1 MLALL
6 GFLTIGV
13 FLLAIF
19 TKKLS
24 VIVSLVTIPIIF
36 GIIGGFGSEIGGL
49 MLDGLIQVAPT
60 GIMLVFAIM
69 YFGLMMDVGLFDPM
83 IKKIIQIVKGDP
95 LKVVMGTVFLAM
107 IVHLDGNGSATFM
120 ITITAMLPIY
130 EKLGMNRLILAGVV
144 ALGAGVMNIIPWG
157 GPTARAMTTLNAEAV
172 DIFNP
177 VIPAMVA
184 GIAWVLFA
192 SYLIGRKERKRL
204 GIINLENIDFNLELD
219 EETKK
224 IRRPKL
230 FYFNLFLTLLMICA
244 LLFVWL
250 PMPVVFIVGFII
262 ALTVNYPKNVDQQAR
277 ILSHAGNVLLV
288 ASMIFAAGIFTGILN
303 GTGMIAEMAT
313 ALVRLIPDSLGNYLP
328 TIVAITS
335 MPLSLVFT
343 PDAYYFGVLPII
355 SETAST
361 LGINPHEIGRA
372 AILGQMT
379 VGFPLSPLTAATFIL
394 IGLTKVDLF
403 EHQKFIFKWAF
414 GTTIVMTIV
423 ALLTGAISI

>member
-1 MLALL
+1 
-6 GFLTIGV
+6 
-13 FLLAIF
+13 
-19 TKKLS
+19 
-24 VIVSLVTIPIIF
+24 
-36 GIIGGFGSEIGGL
+36 
-49 MLDGLIQVAPT
+49 MLDGLVQVAPT

-107 IVHLDGNGSATFM
+107 IVHMDGNGSATFM

-144 ALGAGVMNIIPWG
+144 ALGAGVMNMIPWG

-184 GIAWVLFA
+184 GIAWVLVA

-204 GIINLENIDFNLELD
+204 GIINIEDIDFNLELD
-219 EETKK
+219 EEAKK

-230 FYFNLFLTLLMICA
+230 FYFNLLLTLLMLCA

-262 ALTVNYPKNVDQQAR
+262 ALMVNYPKNADQQAR

-303 GTGMIAEMAT
+303 GTGMIGEMAS
-313 ALVRLIPDSLGNYLP
+313 ALVRLIPESLGNYLP

-355 SETAST
+355 SETASN